1 MGKGILKITDRGTT
15 YISDELRDDGFVG
28 KVPYYSNAKTVTLV
42 HPEASLED
50 ALRSLDI
57 IKQDFELRLKAERR
71 EKRERANQRDKKEKG
86 A

>member
-1 MGKGILKITDRGTT
+1 MGKGILKINHRGST
-15 YISDELRDDGFVG
+15 YISDELRNDGFVG

-57 IKQDFELRLKAERR
+57 IKQDLELRLKV
-71 EKRERANQRDKKEKG
+71 EKREKKKRERRANKR
-86 A
+86 

>member
-1 MGKGILKITDRGTT
+1 MGKGILKINQRGST

-71 EKRERANQRDKKEKG
+71 EKRKRDKK
-86 A
+86 